1 MDLYAGF
8 DLGGSQLKWGVLD
21 VTGKVL
27 RQTSLPTPNALSE
40 LIRLL
45 DLIWK
50 EIEAQFSPVRAVGL
64 GFPGIFSQSQKK
76 IIRSPHC
83 SYLNGWDITSTL
95 TDILSVPFAIDNE
108 ANLAAYGEYT
118 AGAGSGAQSL
128 VLLTVGSGIGTGIIT
143 DGKILR
149 GACGFAGEM
158 GHIRINP
165 QGDLCL
171 CGLRGCLET
180 EASAARIVQDYNNL
194 SPDRTVQAA
203 DEVTLLA
210 QTQDPHAIEALAR
223 AGRALG
229 KGIAVALTLL
239 NPGTVLLG
247 GGVMQAGEFI
257 LEPARQTAREHSYPA
272 AFECCSIQ
280 PAALGNRAGFIG
292 AALYSRDHLG
302 KQTE

>member
-8 DLGGSQLKWGVLD
+8 DLGGTLLKWGVLD
-21 VTGKVL
+21 ATGKVL
-27 RQTSLPTPNALSE
+27 RQTTLPTPTDLPE

-50 EIEAQFSPVRAVGL
+50 EIEAQFIPVRAVGL
-64 GFPGIFSQSQKK
+64 GFPGIFSQPQKR

-83 SYLNGWDITSTL
+83 TYLNEWDITSTL
-95 TDILSVPFAIDNE
+95 TEILSVPFAMDNE

-118 AGAGSGAQSL
+118 AGAASGAQSL
-128 VLLTVGSGIGTGIIT
+128 VLLTVGSGIGTGIII

-158 GHIRINP
+158 GHVSIDL
-165 QGDLCL
+165 QGDSCP

-180 EASAARIVQDYNNL
+180 EASAARIVRDFNTL

-203 DEVTLLA
+203 DEVTRLA

-229 KGIAVALTLL
+229 KGIATALTLL

-257 LEPARQTAREHSYPA
+257 LEPARQTAREHSFPA

-280 PAALGNRAGFIG
+280 PAALGIRAGFIG
-292 AALYSRDHLG
+292 AALYARDHAIE
-302 KQTE
+302 QAE